1 MSVSTLPETA
11 RPPLRQ
17 PAAAAALAALALTAC
32 AADPESEG
40 PAGQTYAQHPV
51 EEELELDL
59 TTAGL
64 AEISQA
70 LAEGDASSEQL
81 VEAYTER
88 IETLDRGGPA
98 LNSVRLLNPEAAEEA
113 AARDEE
119 REDGELRGPLH
130 GVPIL
135 LKDTIDVAGLPTTA
149 GSVALAESV
158 PDQDAELVAALR
170 EAGAVILGKTNLS
183 EFAYFMSPDA
193 PSGYSS
199 LGGQVLNPYD
209 AAQPPSGSSS
219 GSAVAAA
226 AALAAG
232 TVGTETSG
240 SILLPAQAN
249 SVVGHKPTG
258 GLISQEGML
267 PVSATQDTA
276 GPMTRTVEDA
286 ALLAAAMTD
295 AEAQLSPEELA
306 DAVGGASLEG
316 VRLGYVPTQEQP
328 EQDQQGAPQEED
340 HMPPAYEQ
348 ALEVLEAQG
357 AELAELDPL
366 ETTDAEE
373 ILLPELSRDLDEYLA
388 GLPEDAPMG
397 SLEEI
402 IAYNREN
409 PETALKFGQDLLEEA
424 AEIDL
429 EDPDQLAAYEAD
441 REQGLEESRAAIDEM
456 LEQEDLDAIV
466 SDGAT
471 IAVGARA
478 AYPSVSVPSGY
489 HEPGAQPAS
498 LIFMGTAF
506 SDAELLSYAHAY
518 EQAAQVWQPPAEA
531 NPSLFRCT
539 LDAVDGFA
547 EDCG

>member
-1 MSVSTLPETA
+1 MSVSTLSEPT
-11 RPPLRQ
+11 RTPLRL
-17 PAAAAALAALALTAC
+17 PPAAAALAALALTAC
-32 AADPESEG
+32 AAEPEGEG
-40 PAGQTYAQHPV
+40 PDAQQTFAQHPV

-70 LAEGDASSEQL
+70 LAEGEAGSEQL
-81 VEAYTER
+81 VEAYIER
-88 IETLDRGGPA
+88 IEALDQGGPA
-98 LNSVRLLNPEAAEEA
+98 LNSVRMLNPDAAEEA
-113 AARDEE
+113 AALDEE

-135 LKDTIDVAGLPTTA
+135 LKDNIDVAGLPTTA
-149 GSVALAESV
+149 GSTALAESV
-158 PDQDAELVAALR
+158 PEEDAALVTVLR

-183 EFAYFMSPDA
+183 EFAYFMTPDA

-226 AALAAG
+226 ASLAPG

-240 SILLPAQAN
+240 SILMPAEAN
-249 SVVGHKPTG
+249 SVVGLKPTG

-267 PVSATQDTA
+267 PVSETQDTA

-295 AEAQLSPEELA
+295 AEAELAPEEIA
-306 DAVGGASLEG
+306 EAVDGASLEG
-316 VRLGYVPTQEQP
+316 VRLGYVPS
-328 EQDQQGAPQEED
+328 QEEPGQQEGQED
-340 HMPPAYEQ
+340 AAPEPPAVYAE

-357 AELAELDPL
+357 AELVELDPIEL
-366 ETTDAEE
+366 TEAEE
-373 ILLPELSRDLDEYLA
+373 ILLAEFGRGLDEYLE
-388 GLPEDAPMG
+388 GLPSDAPMG
-397 SLEEI
+397 SLEDI
-402 IAYNREN
+402 IAYNQDH
-409 PETALKFGQDLLEEA
+409 PESALKFGQELLEEA
-424 AEIDL
+424 AGIDL
-429 EDPDQLAAYEAD
+429 EDPEQLAAYEAD
-441 REQGLEESRAAIDEM
+441 REQGLEESRAAVDDV
-456 LEQEDLDAIV
+456 LEEEDLDAIV

-478 AYPSVSVPSGY
+478 AYPTVSVPSGY
-489 HEPGAQPAS
+489 HEPGVQPAA
-498 LIFMGTAF
+498 LMFMGTAW
-506 SDAELLSYAHAY
+506 SDAELLSYAYAY
-518 EQAAQVWQPPAEA
+518 EQAAEVWQPPAET